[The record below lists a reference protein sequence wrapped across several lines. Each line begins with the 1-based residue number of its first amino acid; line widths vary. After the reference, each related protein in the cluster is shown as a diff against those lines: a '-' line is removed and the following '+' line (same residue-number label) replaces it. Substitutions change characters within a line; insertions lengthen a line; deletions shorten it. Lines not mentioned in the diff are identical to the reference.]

1 MADNLTDPEQTTTML
16 SNMQEIARE
25 RTGLPVFL
33 CVDEEGGSVAR
44 IAGNDAFGVTDV
56 GNMSD
61 IGASGDVQNAYNAGS
76 TIGSYLAAL
85 GFNVDFRAGGGCP
98 YQPGQSGART
108 ALVRVGRADGRR
120 EW

>member
-1 MADNLTDPEQTTTML
+1 MYKRQ
-16 SNMQEIARE
+16 
-25 RTGLPVFL
+25 
-33 CVDEEGGSVAR
+33 DEEGGSVAR

-85 GFNVDFRAGGGCP
+85 GFNVDIAHI
-98 YQPGQSGART
+98 AD
-108 ALVRVGRADGRR
+108 VRHPEEMCIRDRSRR
-120 EW
+120 L